1 MPLPPIEP
9 AVAALLQQLSAPDAL
24 PPTVA
29 GLPPRLLS
37 IHDHRLSEEEAASA
51 SISFPTLASLQDY
64 RFYRSEEDKFIT
76 LLAALFRTTEVVSYQ
91 LPPSAPAQPL
101 ETWPHLIALTTAGL
115 REQQPFV
122 FYIRR
127 YHLLLASA
135 PALTVSVYFLEPRHE
150 AAFGELARAY
160 GLYLV

>member
-9 AVAALLQQLSAPDAL
+9 AVATLLQQLSAPGSPAA
-24 PPTVA
+24 PVA
-29 GLPPRLLS
+29 GLPTRLLS
-37 IHDHRLSEEEAASA
+37 IHDHRLSEAEAPDASLRFA
-51 SISFPTLASLQDY
+51 TLASLQDY

-76 LLAALFRTTEVVSYQ
+76 LLATLFRTTDVVYQ
-91 LPPSAPAQPL
+91 APHSATAQPL
-101 ETWPHLIALTTAGL
+101 ESWPHLIDLTTAGL
-115 REQQPFV
+115 REKQPFV

-135 PALTVSVYFLEPRHE
+135 PALSVTVYLLEPGQE